1 LTLKENHTIINLN
14 NMEIKI
20 SEIEQVFKDVFVA
33 EEGVVNTVESV
44 YEMSRDE
51 EFYKLVISIHGL
63 STQDTSIIHTKFIF
77 KTDLDKRN
85 IIDNSFIYLYDIN
98 CIYHKIEFTNVV
110 DMKKKIEDVIESKN
124 FGEDLQILS
133 DFIEAPA
140 MFLNYYMRRDDIT
153 DYSIFDVEYEP
164 KFKTTPCDKTTF
176 DFNININNNY
186 DMELSIH
193 KIDRVDEEELD
204 TYKFQF
210 KFMDEIETFET
221 DTIKNVHFFIGDHIA
236 KILDRKL
243 KNK

>member
-1 LTLKENHTIINLN
+1 
-14 NMEIKI
+14 MEIKI
-20 SEIEQVFKDVFVA
+20 SEIEQAFKDIF
-33 EEGVVNTVESV
+33 EEEGGVVNTVESI
-44 YEMSRDE
+44 YEMSLDE
-51 EFYKLVISIHGL
+51 KFYKLVISIHGL

-98 CIYHKIEFTNVV
+98 CVYHKMEFTNII
-110 DMKKKIEDVIESKN
+110 DMKKKIEDIIESKS

-140 MFLNYYMRRDDIT
+140 MFLNYYMRRDKIT

-164 KFKTTPCDKTTF
+164 KFKTTPCDKVTF
-176 DFNININNNY
+176 DFKININNNY
-186 DMELSIH
+186 HMELSIH
-193 KIDRVDEEELD
+193 KIDRPSDDKEDNVDI
-204 TYKFQF
+204 YKFQF
-210 KFMDEIETFET
+210 KFMDEIETFES

>member
-1 LTLKENHTIINLN
+1 
-14 NMEIKI
+14 MEIKI
-20 SEIEQVFKDVFVA
+20 SEIEQAFKDIFET

-44 YEMSRDE
+44 YEMSLDE
-51 EFYKLVISIHGL
+51 KFYKLVISIHGL

-98 CIYHKIEFTNVV
+98 CIYHKMEFTNVV
-110 DMKKKIEDVIESKN
+110 DMKKKIEDIIESKS

-140 MFLNYYMRRDDIT
+140 MFLNYYMRRSKIT

-164 KFKTTPCDKTTF
+164 KFKTTPCDKVTF
-176 DFNININNNY
+176 DFKININNNY
-186 DMELSIH
+186 HMEMSIH
-193 KIDRVDEEELD
+193 KIDKKSDDKEDNVDI
-204 TYKFQF
+204 YKFQF
-210 KFMDEIETFET
+210 KFMDEIETFES

>member
-1 LTLKENHTIINLN
+1 
-14 NMEIKI
+14 MEIKI
-20 SEIEQVFKDVFVA
+20 SEIEQAFKDIFEE
-33 EEGVVNTVESV
+33 EEGVVNTVESI
-44 YEMSRDE
+44 YEMSLDE
-51 EFYKLVISIHGL
+51 KFYKLVISIHGL
-63 STQDTSIIHTKFIF
+63 STEDTSIIHTKFIF

-98 CIYHKIEFTNVV
+98 CIYHKMEFTNVV
-110 DMKKKIEDVIESKN
+110 DMKKKIEDIIESKS

-140 MFLNYYMRRDDIT
+140 MFLNYYMRRSKIT

-164 KFKTTPCDKTTF
+164 KFKTTPCDKVTF
-176 DFNININNNY
+176 DFKININNNY
-186 DMELSIH
+186 HMELSIH
-193 KIDRVDEEELD
+193 KIDRPSDDKEDNVDV
-204 TYKFQF
+204 YKFQF
-210 KFMDEIETFET
+210 KFMDEIETFES

>member
-1 LTLKENHTIINLN
+1 
-14 NMEIKI
+14 MEIKI
-20 SEIEQVFKDVFVA
+20 SEIEQGFKDIF
-33 EEGVVNTVESV
+33 EEEDGVVNTVESV
-44 YEMSRDE
+44 YEMSLDE
-51 EFYKLVISIHGL
+51 KFYKLVISIHGL

-98 CIYHKIEFTNVV
+98 CVYHKMEFTNVV
-110 DMKKKIEDVIESKN
+110 DMKKKIEDIVESKS

-133 DFIEAPA
+133 DFIEAPS
-140 MFLNYYMRRDDIT
+140 MFLNYYMRRDNIT

-176 DFNININNNY
+176 DFKININNNY
-186 DMELSIH
+186 HMELSIH
-193 KIDRVDEEELD
+193 KIDRPSDDKEDNVDV
-204 TYKFQF
+204 YKFQF
-210 KFMDEIETFET
+210 KFMDEIETFES

>member
-1 LTLKENHTIINLN
+1 
-14 NMEIKI
+14 MKI
-20 SEIEQVFKDVFVA
+20 SEIEQVFKDIFD
-33 EEGVVNTVESV
+33 EEDGVVNTVESI
-44 YEMSRDE
+44 YEISVDE
-51 EFYKLVISIHGL
+51 KFYKLVISVHGL
-63 STQDTSIIHTKFIF
+63 STQNTSIIHTKFIF

-85 IIDNSFIYLYDIN
+85 IIDNSLIYLYDIN
-98 CIYHKIEFTNVV
+98 CIYHKIEFTNVI
-110 DMKKKIEDVIESKN
+110 DLKKKIEDIIESNN

-133 DFIEAPA
+133 DFIESPA
-140 MFLNYYMRRDDIT
+140 MFLNYYMRRAKIT

-164 KFKTTPCDKTTF
+164 KFKTAPCDKTTF

-186 DMELSIH
+186 DMRLSIH
-193 KIDRVDEEELD
+193 KIDRPSDDKEDNVD